1 MWYILFI
8 LQLTITQ
15 ESEAGQGL
23 SALSHHDI
31 DMLQNLKFC
40 FVLFLENM
48 GFCDLGTVFLAYCF
62 AKIDLNSACQL
73 MGLCYSCVEL
83 QVTPKTTY
91 IDFLTFY
98 TCLNHSLTV
107 T

>member
-1 MWYILFI
+1 MIWEQF
-8 LQLTITQ
+8 
-15 ESEAGQGL
+15 
-23 SALSHHDI
+23 
-31 DMLQNLKFC
+31 
-40 FVLFLENM
+40 
-48 GFCDLGTVFLAYCF
+48 FLAYCF

-83 QVTPKTTY
+83 QVTPKTKY